1 MGASHGS
8 GVTLPCAAPIFC
20 AQHVSFRMEKTDM
33 GSHLMQRLNAF
44 ADAFSFFLVWLQN
57 SPFILS
63 LLAGLTLPFIFH
75 LPREERKNAPFWLK
89 SVACVSIFFFISGT
103 LSPLTVQ
110 GLSYFLKSLNNNI
123 LFSVP
128 LWIMTMIFTAAGLIF
143 HITVRRLLAGEIDN
157 LRHRMIK
164 KSGLERKAR
173 TDVRKVKELL
183 PGSTEYNPLDYIDLK
198 KGVFIGLNKDDQ
210 PQYITLKEFRT
221 QHAAII
227 GTTGSGKGIT
237 ATVLL
242 YQAIL
247 SGEAVFVEDP
257 KDDEW
262 APHVLREACKKAG
275 KKFTLINLNKL
286 NYQLDLLADISH
298 EQLEELFNAGFSLAK
313 KGEASDFYRIKDR
326 RAARNTA
333 AIYKK
338 RMTLRDLFNTD
349 FVQSLREDV
358 PAFCGELEEIALVN
372 SINAKNGFSL
382 KYVFDEGGCCYI
394 IGSTRNQ
401 KIISAQRMILTRL
414 IQIAET
420 RDRIN
425 STPRTVAIFLDEL
438 KYHLSRPALEGLGTA
453 RDKVVHIFMAFQATD
468 DLRDCPSDLNGDSV
482 TGAVIEN
489 AKFKLIYKIQNPET
503 AEWAAKMTGSI
514 LVDDEMRKIRTDL
527 SLTEKVDTDR
537 MIRQAES
544 YYVDSNMFLNLPE
557 KVGFVFT
564 STELPRATKM
574 FQIKVKK
581 ENIELLSFEYKQA
594 TPNKN
599 ERQENKPSI
608 NL

>member
-8 GVTLPCAAPIFC
+8 GVTLPCDAPIFC

-57 SPFILS
+57 SPVILS

-103 LSPLTVQ
+103 LSPLTIQV
-110 GLSYFLKSLNNNI
+110 LSYFFKSLDNNI
-123 LFSVP
+123 LFRVP
-128 LWIMTMIFTAAGLIF
+128 LWIMSITFTAAGLIF
-143 HITVRRLLAGEIDN
+143 HIIARRLLAGEIDN

-164 KSGLERKAR
+164 KSKLERNTR

-183 PGSTEYNPLDYIDLK
+183 PDSTEYNPLDYIDLK
-198 KGVFIGLNKDDQ
+198 KGIFIGLNKDDQ

-227 GTTGSGKGIT
+227 GTTGSGKGVT

-333 AIYKK
+333 AIYEKG
-338 RMTLRDLFNTD
+338 MTLRDLFNTD
-349 FVQSLREDV
+349 FVQALREDV

-382 KYVFDEGGCCYI
+382 KEVFDEGGCCYI

-438 KYHLSRPALEGLGTA
+438 KYHLSRPAMEGLGTA
-453 RDKVVHIFMAFQATD
+453 RDKGVHIFMAFQATD

-482 TGAVIEN
+482 IGAVIEN

-514 LVDDEMRKIRTDL
+514 LVDDEMRKVRTDL

-544 YYVDSNMFLNLPE
+544 YYIDSNMFLNLPE

-574 FQIKVKK
+574 FQVQVKK
-581 ENIELLSFEYKQA
+581 ENIGLLSFEYKQA
-594 TPNKN
+594 TPGKN
-599 ERQENKPSI
+599 ESQENKPSI

>member
-110 GLSYFLKSLNNNI
+110 GLSYFFKSLNNNI

-164 KSGLERKAR
+164 KSRLERKTR

-420 RDRIN
+420 RDRIK

-438 KYHLSRPALEGLGTA
+438 KYHLSRPALEELGTA
-453 RDKVVHIFMAFQATD
+453 RDKGVHIFMAFQATD

>member
-1 MGASHGS
+1 
-8 GVTLPCAAPIFC
+8 
-20 AQHVSFRMEKTDM
+20 M

-44 ADAFSFFLVWLQN
+44 ADAFSFFLLWLQN
-57 SPFILS
+57 SPVILS

-103 LSPLTVQ
+103 LSPLTIQ
-110 GLSYFLKSLNNNI
+110 GLSYFFKSLDNNI
-123 LFSVP
+123 LFRVP
-128 LWIMTMIFTAAGLIF
+128 LWIMSITFTAAGLIF
-143 HITVRRLLAGEIDN
+143 HIAARRLLAGEIDN

-164 KSGLERKAR
+164 KSKLERNTR

-183 PGSTEYNPLDYIDLK
+183 PDSTEYNPLDYIDLK

-227 GTTGSGKGIT
+227 GTTGSGKGVT

-298 EQLEELFNAGFSLAK
+298 EQLEEFFNAGFSLAK

-333 AIYKK
+333 AIYEKG
-338 RMTLRDLFNTD
+338 MTLRDLFNTD

-382 KYVFDEGGCCYI
+382 KEVFDEGGCCYI

-438 KYHLSRPALEGLGTA
+438 KYHLSRPAMEGLGTA
-453 RDKVVHIFMAFQATD
+453 RDKGVHIFMAFQATD

-482 TGAVIEN
+482 IGAVIEN

-514 LVDDEMRKIRTDL
+514 LVDDEMRKVRTDL

-544 YYVDSNMFLNLPE
+544 YYIDSNMFLNLPE

-574 FQIKVKK
+574 FQVQVKK
-581 ENIELLSFEYKQA
+581 ENIGLLSFEYKQA
-594 TPNKN
+594 TPGKN
-599 ERQENKPSI
+599 ESQKNKPSI

>member
-1 MGASHGS
+1 
-8 GVTLPCAAPIFC
+8 
-20 AQHVSFRMEKTDM
+20 M

-44 ADAFSFFLVWLQN
+44 ADAFSFFLLWLQN
-57 SPFILS
+57 SPVILS

-75 LPREERKNAPFWLK
+75 LPREDRKNAPFWLK

-103 LSPLTVQ
+103 LSPLTIQ
-110 GLSYFLKSLNNNI
+110 GLSYFFKPLDNNI
-123 LFSVP
+123 LFRVP
-128 LWIMTMIFTAAGLIF
+128 LWIMTVTFTTAGLIF
-143 HITVRRLLAGEIDN
+143 HIAARRLLAGEIDN
-157 LRHRMIK
+157 FKHRMIK
-164 KSGLERKAR
+164 KSKLERNTR

-183 PGSTEYNPLDYIDLK
+183 PDSTEYNPLDYIDLK

-210 PQYITLKEFRT
+210 PQYITIKEFKT

-227 GTTGSGKGIT
+227 GTTGSGKGVT

-247 SGEAVFVEDP
+247 SDEAVFVEDP

-286 NYQLDLLADISH
+286 NFQLDLLADISH

-313 KGEASDFYRIKDR
+313 KGDVSDFYRIKDR

-333 AIYKK
+333 AIHEKG
-338 RMTLRDLFNTD
+338 MTLRDLFNTD

-358 PAFCGELEEIALVN
+358 PAFFGELEEIALVN
-372 SINAKNGFSL
+372 SINATNGFSL
-382 KYVFDEGGCCYI
+382 KEVFDEGGCCYI

-425 STPRTVAIFLDEL
+425 TTPRTVAIFLDEL

-453 RDKVVHIFMAFQATD
+453 RDKGVHIFMAFQATD

-482 TGAVIEN
+482 IGAVIEN

-503 AEWAAKMTGSI
+503 AEWAARMTGSI
-514 LVDDEMRKIRTDL
+514 LVDDEMRKVRTDL

-544 YYVDSNMFLNLPE
+544 YYIDSNMFLNLPE

-574 FQIKVKK
+574 FQVQVKK

-594 TPNKN
+594 TQGKN
-599 ERQENKPSI
+599 ESQEHKPSI

>member
-1 MGASHGS
+1 
-8 GVTLPCAAPIFC
+8 
-20 AQHVSFRMEKTDM
+20 M

-44 ADAFSFFLVWLQN
+44 ADAFSFFLLWLQN
-57 SPFILS
+57 SPVILS

-75 LPREERKNAPFWLK
+75 LPREDRKNAPFWLK

-103 LSPLTVQ
+103 LSPLTIQ
-110 GLSYFLKSLNNNI
+110 GLSYFFKPLDNNI
-123 LFSVP
+123 LFRVP
-128 LWIMTMIFTAAGLIF
+128 LWIMTVTFTAAGLIF
-143 HITVRRLLAGEIDN
+143 HIAARRLLAGEIDN
-157 LRHRMIK
+157 FKHRLIK
-164 KSGLERKAR
+164 KSKLERNTR

-183 PGSTEYNPLDYIDLK
+183 PDSTEYNPLDYIDLN

-210 PQYITLKEFRT
+210 PQYITIKEFRT

-227 GTTGSGKGIT
+227 GTTGSGKGVT

-286 NYQLDLLADISH
+286 NFQLDLLADISH
-298 EQLEELFNAGFSLAK
+298 EQLEEIFNAGFSLAK

-333 AIYKK
+333 AIHEKG
-338 RMTLRDLFNTD
+338 MTLRDLFNTD

-358 PAFCGELEEIALVN
+358 PAFFGELEEIALVN
-372 SINAKNGFSL
+372 SINATNGFSL
-382 KYVFDEGGCCYI
+382 KEVFDEGGCCYI

-401 KIISAQRMILTRL
+401 KIISAQKMILTRL

-453 RDKVVHIFMAFQATD
+453 RDKGVHIFMAFQATD

-482 TGAVIEN
+482 IGAVIEN

-503 AEWAAKMTGSI
+503 AEWAARMTGSI
-514 LVDDEMRKIRTDL
+514 LVDDEMRKVRTDL

-564 STELPRATKM
+564 STKLPRATKM
-574 FQIKVKK
+574 FQVQVKK

-594 TPNKN
+594 TPGKN
-599 ERQENKPSI
+599 ESPEHKPSI

>member
-1 MGASHGS
+1 
-8 GVTLPCAAPIFC
+8 
-20 AQHVSFRMEKTDM
+20 M

-44 ADAFSFFLVWLQN
+44 ADAFSFFLLWLQN
-57 SPFILS
+57 SPVILS

-75 LPREERKNAPFWLK
+75 LPREDRKNAPFWLK

-103 LSPLTVQ
+103 LSPLTIQ
-110 GLSYFLKSLNNNI
+110 GLSYFFKPLDNNI
-123 LFSVP
+123 LFRVP
-128 LWIMTMIFTAAGLIF
+128 LWIMTVTFTAAGLIF
-143 HITVRRLLAGEIDN
+143 HIAARRLLAGEIDN
-157 LRHRMIK
+157 FKHRLIK
-164 KSGLERKAR
+164 KSKLERNTR

-183 PGSTEYNPLDYIDLK
+183 PDSTEYNPLDYIDLN

-210 PQYITLKEFRT
+210 PQYITIKEFRT

-227 GTTGSGKGIT
+227 GTTGSGKGVT

-286 NYQLDLLADISH
+286 NFQLDLLADISH

-333 AIYKK
+333 AIHEKG
-338 RMTLRDLFNTD
+338 MTLRDLFNTD

-358 PAFCGELEEIALVN
+358 PAFFGELEEIALVN
-372 SINAKNGFSL
+372 SINATNGFSL
-382 KYVFDEGGCCYI
+382 KEVFDEGGCCYI

-453 RDKVVHIFMAFQATD
+453 RDKGVHIFMAFQATD

-482 TGAVIEN
+482 IGAVIEN

-503 AEWAAKMTGSI
+503 AEWAARMTGSI
-514 LVDDEMRKIRTDL
+514 LVDDEMRKVRTDL

-574 FQIKVKK
+574 FQVQVKK

-594 TPNKN
+594 TPGKN
-599 ERQENKPSI
+599 ESPEHKPSI

>member
-1 MGASHGS
+1 
-8 GVTLPCAAPIFC
+8 
-20 AQHVSFRMEKTDM
+20 M

-44 ADAFSFFLVWLQN
+44 ADAFSFFLLWLQN
-57 SPFILS
+57 SPVILS

-89 SVACVSIFFFISGT
+89 SVACVSIFFFIFGT
-103 LSPLTVQ
+103 LSPLTIQ
-110 GLSYFLKSLNNNI
+110 GLSYFFKSLDNNI
-123 LFSVP
+123 LFRVP

-143 HITVRRLLAGEIDN
+143 HIAVRRLLAGEIDN
-157 LRHRMIK
+157 LKHRMIK
-164 KSGLERKAR
+164 KSRLERNTR

-183 PGSTEYNPLDYIDLK
+183 PDSTEYNPLDYIDLK

-210 PQYITLKEFRT
+210 PQYIPLKEFRT

-237 ATVLL
+237 ATILL

-333 AIYKK
+333 AIYEKG
-338 RMTLRDLFNTD
+338 MTLRDLFNTD

-372 SINAKNGFSL
+372 SVNATKGFSL
-382 KYVFDEGGCCYI
+382 KEVFDEGGCCYI

-453 RDKVVHIFMAFQATD
+453 RDKGVHIFMAFQATD

-514 LVDDEMRKIRTDL
+514 LVDDEIRKVRTDL

-564 STELPRATKM
+564 STELPRATKI
-574 FQIKVKK
+574 FQVQVKK

>member
-1 MGASHGS
+1 
-8 GVTLPCAAPIFC
+8 
-20 AQHVSFRMEKTDM
+20 M

-44 ADAFSFFLVWLQN
+44 ADAFSFFLLWLQN
-57 SPFILS
+57 SPVILS

-75 LPREERKNAPFWLK
+75 LPREDRKNAPFWLK

-103 LSPLTVQ
+103 LSPLTIQ
-110 GLSYFLKSLNNNI
+110 GLSYFFKQLDNSI
-123 LFSVP
+123 LFRVP
-128 LWIMTMIFTAAGLIF
+128 LWIMTVTFTAAGLIF
-143 HITVRRLLAGEIDN
+143 HIAARRLLAGEIDN
-157 LRHRMIK
+157 FKHRLIK
-164 KSGLERKAR
+164 KSKLERNTR

-183 PGSTEYNPLDYIDLK
+183 PDSTEYNPLDYIDLK

-210 PQYITLKEFRT
+210 PQYITIKEFKT

-227 GTTGSGKGIT
+227 GTTGSGKGVT

-247 SGEAVFVEDP
+247 SDEAVFVEDP

-286 NYQLDLLADISH
+286 NFQLDLLADISH

-333 AIYKK
+333 AIHEKG
-338 RMTLRDLFNTD
+338 MTLRDLFNTD

-358 PAFCGELEEIALVN
+358 PAFFGELEEIALVN
-372 SINAKNGFSL
+372 SINATNGFSL
-382 KYVFDEGGCCYI
+382 KEVFDEGGCCYI

-425 STPRTVAIFLDEL
+425 ATPRTVAIFLDEL

-453 RDKVVHIFMAFQATD
+453 RDKGVHIFMAFQATD

-482 TGAVIEN
+482 IGAVIEN

-503 AEWAAKMTGSI
+503 AEWAARMTGSI
-514 LVDDEMRKIRTDL
+514 LVDDEMRKVRTDL

-574 FQIKVKK
+574 FQVQVKK
-581 ENIELLSFEYKQA
+581 ENIELLSFEYKQ
-594 TPNKN
+594 TTSGKN
-599 ERQENKPSI
+599 ESQEHKPLI

>member
-1 MGASHGS
+1 
-8 GVTLPCAAPIFC
+8 
-20 AQHVSFRMEKTDM
+20 M

-44 ADAFSFFLVWLQN
+44 ADAFSFFLLWLQN
-57 SPFILS
+57 SPVILS

-75 LPREERKNAPFWLK
+75 LPREDRKNAPFWLK

-103 LSPLTVQ
+103 LSPLTIQ
-110 GLSYFLKSLNNNI
+110 GLSYFFKPLDNNI
-123 LFSVP
+123 LFRVP
-128 LWIMTMIFTAAGLIF
+128 LWIMTVTFTAAGLIF
-143 HITVRRLLAGEIDN
+143 HIAARRLLAGEIDN
-157 LRHRMIK
+157 FKHRLIK
-164 KSGLERKAR
+164 KSKLERNTR

-183 PGSTEYNPLDYIDLK
+183 PDSTEYNPLDYIDLN

-210 PQYITLKEFRT
+210 PQYITIKEFRT

-227 GTTGSGKGIT
+227 GTTGSGKGVT

-286 NYQLDLLADISH
+286 NFQLDLLADISH
-298 EQLEELFNAGFSLAK
+298 EQLEEIFNAGFSLAK

-333 AIYKK
+333 AIHEKG
-338 RMTLRDLFNTD
+338 MTLRDLFNTD

-358 PAFCGELEEIALVN
+358 PAFFGELEEIALVN
-372 SINAKNGFSL
+372 SINATNGFSL
-382 KYVFDEGGCCYI
+382 KEVFDEGGCCYI

-401 KIISAQRMILTRL
+401 KIISAQKMILTRL

-453 RDKVVHIFMAFQATD
+453 RDKGVHIFMAFQATD

-482 TGAVIEN
+482 IGAVIEN

-503 AEWAAKMTGSI
+503 AEWAARMTGSI
-514 LVDDEMRKIRTDL
+514 LVDDEMRKVRTDL

-574 FQIKVKK
+574 FQVQVKK

-594 TPNKN
+594 TPGKN
-599 ERQENKPSI
+599 ESQEHKPSI

>member
-1 MGASHGS
+1 
-8 GVTLPCAAPIFC
+8 
-20 AQHVSFRMEKTDM
+20 M

-57 SPFILS
+57 SPVILS

-89 SVACVSIFFFISGT
+89 SVACVSTFFFISGT
-103 LSPLTVQ
+103 LSPLTIQV
-110 GLSYFLKSLNNNI
+110 LSYFFKSLDNNI
-123 LFSVP
+123 LFRVP
-128 LWIMTMIFTAAGLIF
+128 LWIMSITFTAAGLIF
-143 HITVRRLLAGEIDN
+143 HIIARRLLAGDIDN

-164 KSGLERKAR
+164 KSKLERNTR

-183 PGSTEYNPLDYIDLK
+183 PDSTEYNPLDYIDLK
-198 KGVFIGLNKDDQ
+198 KGIFIGLNKDDQ

-227 GTTGSGKGIT
+227 GTTGSGKGVT

-262 APHVLREACKKAG
+262 APHVLREACKKTG

-333 AIYKK
+333 AIYEKG
-338 RMTLRDLFNTD
+338 MTLRDLFNTD

-382 KYVFDEGGCCYI
+382 KEVFDEGGCCYI

-438 KYHLSRPALEGLGTA
+438 KYHLSRPAMEGLGTA
-453 RDKVVHIFMAFQATD
+453 RDKGVHIFMAFQATD

-482 TGAVIEN
+482 IGAVIEN

-514 LVDDEMRKIRTDL
+514 LVDDEMRKVRTDL

-544 YYVDSNMFLNLPE
+544 YYIDSNMFLNLPE

-574 FQIKVKK
+574 FQVQVKK
-581 ENIELLSFEYKQA
+581 ENIGLLSFEYKQA
-594 TPNKN
+594 TPGKN
-599 ERQENKPSI
+599 ESQENKPSI

>member
-1 MGASHGS
+1 
-8 GVTLPCAAPIFC
+8 
-20 AQHVSFRMEKTDM
+20 M

-44 ADAFSFFLVWLQN
+44 ADAFSFFLLWLQN
-57 SPFILS
+57 SPVILS

-75 LPREERKNAPFWLK
+75 LPREDRKNAPFWLK

-103 LSPLTVQ
+103 LSPLTIQ
-110 GLSYFLKSLNNNI
+110 GLSYFFKPLDNNI
-123 LFSVP
+123 LFRVP
-128 LWIMTMIFTAAGLIF
+128 LWIMTVTFTAAGLIF
-143 HITVRRLLAGEIDN
+143 HIAARRLLAGEIDN
-157 LRHRMIK
+157 FKHRLIK
-164 KSGLERKAR
+164 KSKLERNTR

-183 PGSTEYNPLDYIDLK
+183 PDSTEYNPLDYIDLN

-210 PQYITLKEFRT
+210 PQYITIKEFRT

-227 GTTGSGKGIT
+227 GTTGSGKGVT

-286 NYQLDLLADISH
+286 NFQLDLLADISH

-333 AIYKK
+333 AIHEKG
-338 RMTLRDLFNTD
+338 MTLRDLFNTD

-358 PAFCGELEEIALVN
+358 PAFFGELEEIALVN
-372 SINAKNGFSL
+372 SINATNGFSL
-382 KYVFDEGGCCYI
+382 KEVFDEGGCCYI

-401 KIISAQRMILTRL
+401 KIISAQKMILTRL

-453 RDKVVHIFMAFQATD
+453 RDKGVHIFMAFQATD

-482 TGAVIEN
+482 IGAVIEN

-503 AEWAAKMTGSI
+503 AEWAARMTGSI
-514 LVDDEMRKIRTDL
+514 LVDDEMRKVRTDL

-574 FQIKVKK
+574 FQVQVKK

-594 TPNKN
+594 TPGKN
-599 ERQENKPSI
+599 ESQEHKPSI

>member
-1 MGASHGS
+1 
-8 GVTLPCAAPIFC
+8 
-20 AQHVSFRMEKTDM
+20 M

-44 ADAFSFFLVWLQN
+44 ADAFSFFLLWLQN
-57 SPFILS
+57 SPVILS

-75 LPREERKNAPFWLK
+75 LPREDRKNAPFWLK

-103 LSPLTVQ
+103 LSPLTIQ
-110 GLSYFLKSLNNNI
+110 GLSYFFKPLDNNI
-123 LFSVP
+123 LFRVP
-128 LWIMTMIFTAAGLIF
+128 LWIMTVTFTAAGLIF
-143 HITVRRLLAGEIDN
+143 HIAARRLLAGEIDN
-157 LRHRMIK
+157 FKHRLIK
-164 KSGLERKAR
+164 KSKLERNTR

-183 PGSTEYNPLDYIDLK
+183 PDSTEYNPLDYIDLN

-210 PQYITLKEFRT
+210 PQYITIKEFRT

-227 GTTGSGKGIT
+227 GTTGSGKGVT

-286 NYQLDLLADISH
+286 NFQLDLLADISH
-298 EQLEELFNAGFSLAK
+298 EQLEEIFNAGFSLAK

-333 AIYKK
+333 AIHEKG
-338 RMTLRDLFNTD
+338 MTLRDLFNTD

-358 PAFCGELEEIALVN
+358 PAFFGELEEIALVN
-372 SINAKNGFSL
+372 SINATNGFSL
-382 KYVFDEGGCCYI
+382 KEVFDEGGCCYI

-401 KIISAQRMILTRL
+401 KIISAQKMILTRL

-453 RDKVVHIFMAFQATD
+453 RDKGVHIFMAFQATD

-482 TGAVIEN
+482 IGAVIEN

-503 AEWAAKMTGSI
+503 AEWAARMTGSI
-514 LVDDEMRKIRTDL
+514 LVDDEMRKVRTDL

-574 FQIKVKK
+574 FQVQVKK

-594 TPNKN
+594 TPGKN
-599 ERQENKPSI
+599 ESPEHKPSI